1 MGGRSEVR
9 GQRAA
14 KGEERTGGGW
24 RLFISGC
31 TAAKAGTWVRRVRRE
46 ESGGR
51 SQHAQPGDGSG
62 EWLRPD
68 TSLPSSQSRAPSPAP
83 SPSRRS
89 GISTPRPDLGGV
101 GPPAIPVSS
110 GSPPGL
116 ARGLLRSFPAPR
128 PGPAPR
134 AAPSR
139 PFIDSLELGVSFWT
153 PVVCW
158 ASAGLR
164 IIPWPFALVPYS
176 WNPSPRGISVGRKWL
191 LAQSTCFTCRNPETR
206 RSG

>member
-1 MGGRSEVR
+1 MR

-68 TSLPSSQSRAPSPAP
+68 TGLPSSQSRAPSPAP
-83 SPSRRS
+83 APSRRS

-110 GSPPGL
+110 GSPPGWRAASCVL
-116 ARGLLRSFPAPR
+116 FRRRGLVPRPAP
-128 PGPAPR
+128 PQVGH
-134 AAPSR
+134 
-139 PFIDSLELGVSFWT
+139 SLIHWSSASVSGRRL
-153 PVVCW
+153 C
-158 ASAGLR
+158 AGR
-164 IIPWPFALVPYS
+164 R
-176 WNPSPRGISVGRKWL
+176 RG
-191 LAQSTCFTCRNPETR
+191 
-206 RSG
+206 